1 MGFLGDIG
9 HATVQEKLKEGAQ
22 ACKRLGKPSGIIG
35 MNPDMAGKFVEYGFS
50 WVAVGSDM
58 GYVVSRGQEYLAKM
72 RGSAPSAAAKPQSA
86 Y

>member
-1 MGFLGDIG
+1 MGFIGDIG
-9 HATVQEKLKEGAQ
+9 NAAVQDKLKEGAQ
-22 ACKRLGKPSGIIG
+22 ACKRVGKPSGIIG
-35 MNPDMAGKFVEYGFS
+35 MSPDMAGKFIEYGFS

-72 RGSAPSAAAKPQSA
+72 RGSAPAAPAKSQSA